1 MNLSQMKTAL
11 ENSVKDVLTNSLEK
25 NIEILVSYNVN
36 EGVVEVLL
44 KKQGERK
51 DNQLSIMTYNMFL
64 KEENQEFTVSAFN
77 RTYIYDNIGIATVIY
92 EPVGLSDNFINS
104 IKYAISVGI
113 DMVYNPDKYKKSE
126 DSNNKESGT
135 DTIVD

>member
-36 EGVVEVLL
+36 KGVVEVLL

-92 EPVGLSDNFINS
+92 EPVGLSDNFINN

-135 DTIVD
+135 DTVVD